1 MEETRSASWLTGK
14 QVTGFG
20 LPRGRLA
27 KVMRRLMSR
36 GNDPEQADV
45 LQLLQPQAGEH
56 IVEVGYGPG
65 ALVEALLDAGAT
77 VTGVDPSDAMC
88 AMAGERNQAAVEAG
102 RAKLGVGRAE
112 ETGLPDEHADAV
124 VAVNNVVMWSDL
136 TGALTELRRILRPGG
151 RLVVSWHGGT
161 EPSWMARKMMLG
173 EEALDRIREET
184 HAVFGAA
191 QRHDL
196 GHVNAF
202 TAQR

>member
-1 MEETRSASWLTGK
+1 MEESGTASWLTGK

-27 KVMRRLMSR
+27 KVMGWLMSR
-36 GNDPEQADV
+36 GNDAEQAEV
-45 LQLLQPQAGEH
+45 LELLQPQAGEH
-56 IVEVGYGPG
+56 VVEVGYGPG
-65 ALVEALLDAGAT
+65 TMVAALLDAGAT

-88 AMAGERNQAAVEAG
+88 AMASRRNQAAVAAG
-102 RAKLGVGRAE
+102 RAELGVGRAE
-112 ETGLPDEHADAV
+112 QTGLPDGHADAV
-124 VAVNNVVMWSDL
+124 VAVNNVVMWADL
-136 TGALTELRRILRPGG
+136 TGALTELRRVLRPGG

-161 EPSWMARKMMLG
+161 EPSRMARTMMLG
-173 EEALDRIREET
+173 AEALDRILQEM

-196 GHVNAF
+196 AHVHAF